1 MLGRENH
8 LTVPCSLAPAEMR
21 RCFLGGDGGFEVSV
35 SSWGTPSSHQFLEI
49 FHEIN
54 HPAIKGVAPFMAS
67 PMWWAEFDTWILW
80 IWKWGRHGTMPAI
93 YGNLCGEN
101 GVFKHQILGYP
112 IFRQTHRVM
121 WLGVNQQGMPIRKH
135 LKHCALDTII
145 NVYKLYVQWIIRQ
158 QWQPC
163 VYHL

>member
-1 MLGRENH
+1 
-8 LTVPCSLAPAEMR
+8 
-21 RCFLGGDGGFEVSV
+21 
-35 SSWGTPSSHQFLEI
+35 
-49 FHEIN
+49 
-54 HPAIKGVAPFMAS
+54 
-67 PMWWAEFDTWILW
+67 
-80 IWKWGRHGTMPAI
+80 MPAI